1 MKRVA
6 IIDDDDIFIFLC
18 SRALENLGF
27 TEDINKFNDSKKG
40 LEYLISLQADESTF
54 PTMLLVDINMPA
66 LNGWD
71 IVETLEKI
79 DSEVV
84 QKCKVFI
91 LSSSLD
97 GRDKEKALNF
107 KMVTDFLMKP
117 VTEAQLR
124 LIAAEHFGLS

>member
-6 IIDDDDIFIFLC
+6 IIDDDDIFIFL
-18 SRALENLGF
+18 STRALENIGF

-84 QKCKVFI
+84 RKCKVFI